1 MKYISTF
8 LEICA
13 VLILVFIWGFVIFF
27 FKDLPEVIPV
37 HFGGDGKA
45 DGFGS
50 KNSIWML
57 PILATMIFLLFYYL
71 SRNSD
76 SQLLNLPK
84 NVKTNPIVS
93 RLIVQILCLT
103 IISMFAAITYGS
115 VLTAIDEVGGLNIL
129 ILYTLLVILLSAIIG
144 SLTYSFLVSRSETAS
159 QNKNV

>member
-1 MKYISTF
+1 MKNISFF
-8 LEICA
+8 LK
-13 VLILVFIWGFVIFF
+13 LISFFILIFIWIFTILNY
-27 FKDLPEVIPV
+27 KNLPEIIPV

-71 SRNSD
+71 SRNPD

-93 RLIVQILCLT
+93 RLIVQILSLT
-103 IISMFAAITYGS
+103 IISLVATINYGS
-115 VLTAIDEVGGLNIL
+115 ILTAMNEAGGLNIL
-129 ILYTLLVILLSAIIG
+129 LMYTLLFVILGTIVG
-144 SLTYSFLVSRSETAS
+144 SLIYSWFVSRSEKAS
-159 QNKNV
+159 Q

>member
-1 MKYISTF
+1 MKYISIF

-13 VLILVFIWGFVIFF
+13 FLILVFIWGFVIFN
-27 FKDLPEVIPV
+27 FKDLPEVVPV

-57 PILATMIFLLFYYL
+57 PILATMMFLLFYYL

-84 NVKTNPIVS
+84 NVKTNPPVS

-103 IISMFAAITYGS
+103 IISMVATITYGS
-115 VLTAIDEVGGLNIL
+115 VLTAMDEAGGLNIL
-129 ILYTLLVILLSAIIG
+129 IMYTLLFILLSAVFG
-144 SLTYSFLVSRSETAS
+144 SLIYSWFVSRSETAS
-159 QNKNV
+159 Q